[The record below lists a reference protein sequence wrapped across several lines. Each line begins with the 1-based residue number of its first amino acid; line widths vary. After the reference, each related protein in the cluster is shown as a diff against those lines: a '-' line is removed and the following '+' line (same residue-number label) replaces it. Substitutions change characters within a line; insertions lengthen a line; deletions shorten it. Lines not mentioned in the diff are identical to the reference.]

1 MVLSLAVALA
11 VAAGPTFSGAATVGV
26 SVNTANERA
35 SVAPV
40 VALRLGVTQ
49 VTPVGIVRGRLA
61 TLLPFQ
67 ASAPLALTTGLA
79 SDLGTFLEFERP
91 FAGGGGW
98 RVRLEPF
105 NPSMR
110 LVTFDWANALG
121 RLFPELTGFSPVLSA
136 HLHVGV
142 FDGFVSLRS
151 TARPTTSVPITNRPT
166 NAFFDAMVGA
176 SVSWSGW
183 SLEARFVSLSVG
195 PSQRLLEIG
204 VDEELSTV
212 AAAGRAS
219 WDQGGGV
226 EAPVDLVTYSRDPTR
241 FERFFKRAERHS
253 TAFGA
258 TVSVEGGG
266 GSQQRFN
273 SLVPPHSAVH
283 PIAYGDAQV
292 RLRFAATRVFLAA
305 RASTFS
311 FVGAD
316 VQGEPVGFLRP
327 NGPPMASLTG
337 FLGADHTF
345 ARASLTPGL
354 LFRVFRP
361 ATMTTAVD
369 FGGNAPPPGLTGPR
383 TFVLEDYNQVSVFPS
398 DFTLA
403 PRFAAK
409 ASLRWTPADALAVVG
424 EFEVLVNPTTT
435 QFFPAGAPLTPMVS
449 VTTQTQLYVQARF

>member
-1 MVLSLAVALA
+1 MVLSFAVALA

-49 VTPVGIVRGRLA
+49 VTPVGIVRGGLA

-67 ASAPLALTTGLA
+67 ATTPVGFSLVQA

-91 FAGGGGW
+91 FTSGGGW

-136 HLHVGV
+136 HLHAGM
-142 FDGFVSLRS
+142 FEGFVWLRS
-151 TARPTTSVPITNRPT
+151 TARATTDFSATIRPT
-166 NAFFDAMVGA
+166 NAFFDAMAGGK
-176 SVSWSGW
+176 VSWSVW
-183 SLEARFVSLSVG
+183 SFEARLARFSFG
-195 PSQRLLEIG
+195 PNQTQLALG

-219 WDQGGGV
+219 WNLSGGV
-226 EAPVDLVTYSRDPTR
+226 DAPLDLVTYSRDPTR
-241 FERFFKRAERHS
+241 FDRFFTRGERHATS
-253 TAFGA
+253 VGA
-258 TVSVEGGG
+258 TISVEGGG
-266 GSQQRFN
+266 GSQLLVDP
-273 SLVPPHSAVH
+273 LVPTRSTIQPLGYA
-283 PIAYGDAQV
+283 DAQV
-292 RLRFAATRVFLAA
+292 RLRFGGTRVFVTA

-311 FVGAD
+311 FVLAD
-316 VQGEPVGFLRP
+316 VQGLPAGFT
-327 NGPPMASLTG
+327 NGRAPATPSLTG

-345 ARASLTPGL
+345 SRSALTPGL
-354 LFRVFRP
+354 LLRVFRP
-361 ATMTTAVD
+361 ASMVTIPG
-369 FGGNAPPPGLTGPR
+369 FGGNAPPPGFTGPR
-383 TFVLEDYNQVSVFPS
+383 TLVLEDLNKVSIFPA
-398 DFTLA
+398 DFTVG

-409 ASLRWTPADALAVVG
+409 ASLRWTPADALSVVG
-424 EFEVLVNPTTT
+424 DFEALVNPTTP

-449 VTTQTQLYVQARF
+449 VTTQMQLYIQARF

>member
-67 ASAPLALTTGLA
+67 ASTIFVPIAVLA
-79 SDLGTFLEFERP
+79 SDLGTFIEFERP
-91 FAGGGGW
+91 FAGGGGF
-98 RVRLEPF
+98 RLRLEPF

-121 RLFPELTGFSPVLSA
+121 RVFPDFTGFSPVLSA

-142 FDGFVSLRS
+142 FEGFASLRS
-151 TARPTTSVPITNRPT
+151 TARPTTSQVTPT
-166 NAFFDAMVGA
+166 TAFFDALVGA
-176 SVSWSGW
+176 RVSWSGW
-183 SLEARFVSLSVG
+183 SVEARVARLSFG
-195 PSQRLLEIG
+195 PNRTLVQVG
-204 VDEELSTV
+204 VDEELSTL

-219 WDQGGGV
+219 WNHAGGV
-226 EAPVDLVTYSRDPTR
+226 DAPLDLVTYSRDPTR
-241 FERFFKRAERHS
+241 FDRFFTRVERPG
-253 TAFGA
+253 TAFSA
-258 TVSVEGGG
+258 TVAIEGGG
-266 GSQQRFN
+266 GLQQKFG
-273 SLVPPHSAVH
+273 STFPPRWTTQ
-283 PIAYGDAQV
+283 PLGYGDAQV
-292 RLRFAATRVFLAA
+292 RLRFGTTRVFVTG

-311 FVGAD
+311 FGSAD
-316 VQGEPVGFLRP
+316 VQGEPGTFMGLKEP
-327 NGPPMASLTG
+327 GTPSLTA
-337 FLGADHTF
+337 FLGADHTL

-383 TFVLEDYNQVSVFPS
+383 TFVLEDYNQVSIFPA
-398 DFTLA
+398 DFTVG